1 MLEGI
6 ITPLSMKSLAWDYLR
21 GALGHVALRQTSLSV
36 LTKNLQDCN
45 AYQFGSVKGL
55 CFTVF
60 CLYPHDLKKNNS

>member
-6 ITPLSMKSLAWDYLR
+6 ITLLNVKSLAWDYDR

-36 LTKNLQDCN
+36 LTKNLLNCN
-45 AYQFGSVKGL
+45 AYQSGSMKYL

-60 CLYPHDLKKNNS
+60 CLYPQDLEK